1 VPDSVF
7 AEALEIEPYQLFY
20 NEATNLG
27 QTVREKHWESVKHK
41 LIEAVSFDICS
52 AFDELKNN

>member
-1 VPDSVF
+1 MFF
-7 AEALEIEPYQLFY
+7 AEALEIEPHQLFY

-27 QTVREKHWESVKHK
+27 QAVREKHLESVKHK
-41 LIEAVSFDICS
+41 LIEAVSFDIYS